1 MVSRKKS
8 NSPRHICIHGHFY
21 QPPRENAWL
30 DTILVQKSAY
40 PDHNWNER
48 ILAECYQPNTRARLL
63 DAEGK
68 ICDIRN
74 NFTDISFNI
83 GPTLMAWLEKYAKE
97 TYEAILEAD
106 KAGAAKYQFA
116 GPAIAQV
123 YNHSIL
129 PLASR
134 KDKIIQIKWGIADF
148 AHRFGR
154 HPEGMWLAETAT
166 DMETLEVLAEEGIR
180 FTILAPWQAARWRL
194 IESAGDWQ
202 AGIDPRYPYRCQ
214 LPGGKSI
221 VLFFYDGKLAGD
233 IAFGNLLKDGKT
245 MAQAFHHALD
255 KETEE
260 AQVVHVA
267 TDGETFGHHH
277 RFGEM
282 ALAYCLHDIEKRKD
296 VGILPYGA
304 FLTRY
309 PVMREVEIVPNSS
322 WSCMHGVERWRSDC
336 GCKTGG
342 EAHWNQAWRAPLRHA
357 LDSLKT
363 RLDIFYDQSLSDML
377 PNEDPS
383 MVLQRYGTLLP
394 HRTEASMLAFAREMG
409 LTDPSKQ
416 ILLFRL
422 LEMQRNGQ
430 LMYTSCAW
438 FFNEL
443 SGIETTQVLQYAC
456 RAMQLMA
463 LSGGPDAESEF
474 LKTLE
479 SALSN
484 HPEKGN
490 GADIYRK
497 EVWSEKMN
505 LERVGMHIAARQIM
519 LGNIPENIWNY
530 RSEILHWNKHSTEY
544 AKLQYGLISVRSA
557 TTLHEEYVFTV
568 MLQMHGLDLTGTAF
582 HQDHPQFH
590 MPDLQ
595 KITEHFSSRQ
605 WSACREAILNIP
617 GGHPFSFEA
626 LLHDEQA
633 WIAGEMLMACRELP
647 LDSPEGLSYQ
657 DLLYLRESVIPIPT
671 ADRKK
676 IHYYLIDKILYQL
689 QQPYHHQNNLLL
701 CHWLKESAEW
711 AFDMQDKEL
720 ERAFVRYLESMT
732 RLSFSINSE
741 HLDGLLRVLEAGRK
755 IGIPL
760 AGGNLVYLWRKWIA
774 NGWLPHP
781 GLPEWTK
788 LLEQLNVA
796 SQFNWERK

>member
-148 AHRFGR
+148 SHRFGR

-296 VGILPYGA
+296 VSI
-304 FLTRY
+304 
-309 PVMREVEIVPNSS
+309 
-322 WSCMHGVERWRSDC
+322 
-336 GCKTGG
+336 
-342 EAHWNQAWRAPLRHA
+342 
-357 LDSLKT
+357 
-363 RLDIFYDQSLSDML
+363 
-377 PNEDPS
+377 
-383 MVLQRYGTLLP
+383 
-394 HRTEASMLAFAREMG
+394 
-409 LTDPSKQ
+409 
-416 ILLFRL
+416 
-422 LEMQRNGQ
+422 
-430 LMYTSCAW
+430 
-438 FFNEL
+438 
-443 SGIETTQVLQYAC
+443 
-456 RAMQLMA
+456 
-463 LSGGPDAESEF
+463 
-474 LKTLE
+474 
-479 SALSN
+479 SAL
-484 HPEKGN
+484 
-490 GADIYRK
+490 RC
-497 EVWSEKMN
+497 
-505 LERVGMHIAARQIM
+505 
-519 LGNIPENIWNY
+519 
-530 RSEILHWNKHSTEY
+530 
-544 AKLQYGLISVRSA
+544 
-557 TTLHEEYVFTV
+557 
-568 MLQMHGLDLTGTAF
+568 
-582 HQDHPQFH
+582 
-590 MPDLQ
+590 
-595 KITEHFSSRQ
+595 FSDKVSR
-605 WSACREAILNIP
+605 
-617 GGHPFSFEA
+617 
-626 LLHDEQA
+626 D
-633 WIAGEMLMACRELP
+633 
-647 LDSPEGLSYQ
+647 
-657 DLLYLRESVIPIPT
+657 
-671 ADRKK
+671 
-676 IHYYLIDKILYQL
+676 
-689 QQPYHHQNNLLL
+689 
-701 CHWLKESAEW
+701 
-711 AFDMQDKEL
+711 
-720 ERAFVRYLESMT
+720 
-732 RLSFSINSE
+732 
-741 HLDGLLRVLEAGRK
+741 
-755 IGIPL
+755 
-760 AGGNLVYLWRKWIA
+760 AGGRNRPQQLLVLYARR
-774 NGWLPHP
+774 G
-781 GLPEWTK
+781 T
-788 LLEQLNVA
+788 VA
-796 SQFNWERK
+796 LRLRM